1 MINEYS
7 LKIFRF
13 LWEHSDEQYSIA
25 EISKGSKVSYG
36 ETWKVLKE
44 FKNRGIVD
52 IPVKKAHLYR
62 LNLDSELCFKTWEL
76 WNSIRKQEFNTI
88 QGYGQYSEAMN
99 YLAKKIPNQFM
110 ALFGSV
116 ARKDATMQSDLDV
129 LVLTKRGF
137 NPSNTAKEIKIR
149 YFIDIK
155 ITAVTEKE
163 LQKYLEQKREVYRQI
178 WFEGIV
184 WNGTKEY
191 YIMMR
196 KMVE

>member
-52 IPVKKAHLYR
+52 ILVKKAHLYR